1 MTPNISGLI
10 LDEVKDLWR
19 VVLLISILFCETLS
33 QEEDELHRRKVK
45 YIKVERSITN
55 LGEVM
60 VGRICASLITSV
72 EILVL
77 QFTNWLFFRSW
88 WGVEVQAI
96 AHWRRHNESYAG
108 QARSADWRMGMPPCN
123 RSQQLLIL
131 KDLNATPPIPCH
143 RKNGC

>member
-1 MTPNISGLI
+1 MTLNISGLI

-77 QFTNWLFFRSW
+77 QFTN
-88 WGVEVQAI
+88 
-96 AHWRRHNESYAG
+96 
-108 QARSADWRMGMPPCN
+108 
-123 RSQQLLIL
+123 
-131 KDLNATPPIPCH
+131 
-143 RKNGC
+143 